1 MVTGG
6 TDAAFTGVYKL
17 IAQADEAGHLSPTI
31 KFSDNPDK
39 TTTPG
44 IKQVWRFRDEQGM
57 ALADAMA
64 LDEPSDGSEP
74 DRIVPGERRAFWH
87 PSADYRHFYHTPLT
101 EPEPLL
107 KRRLEGGK
115 PVEAGPSLEDIR
127 RRVRED
133 LEIFDN
139 SYKRL
144 LNPHVY
150 KVSVTERI
158 RSLKLK
164 LIENY
169 LGDL

>member
-1 MVTGG
+1 
-6 TDAAFTGVYKL
+6 VYKL
-17 IAQADEAGHLSPTI
+17 IAKADEAGHLSPTI

-44 IKQVWRFRDEQGM
+44 IKQVWRFRDAQGM

-64 LDEPSDGSEP
+64 LEEPGDGSEP
-74 DRIVPGERRAFWH
+74 DRIQPGQRRAFWH

-107 KRRLEGGK
+107 KHWLEGGK
-115 PVEAGPSLEDIR
+115 PVQAEAVPSLEDMR
-127 RRVRED
+127 RCVRED

-139 SYKRL
+139 SYKRI

-164 LIENY
+164 LIENF